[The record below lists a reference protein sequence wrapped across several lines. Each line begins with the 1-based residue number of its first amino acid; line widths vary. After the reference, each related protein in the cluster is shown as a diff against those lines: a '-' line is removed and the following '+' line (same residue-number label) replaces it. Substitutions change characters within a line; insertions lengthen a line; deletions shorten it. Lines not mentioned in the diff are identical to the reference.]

1 MKMQRQ
7 TVLVA
12 GVLLLI
18 GGQVLSGENR
28 TADITERNVRQLGA
42 VGDGK
47 TDDTAAIQTAVEA
60 GGGVVRLPKGTYRI
74 TKPIVIDLDK
84 VGYTSICGDG
94 VARIVMAGPGPAL
107 KFVGT
112 HFKSADPAGFAE
124 NVWERQRMP
133 LVDGLAIDGD
143 HPEAVGIE
151 ADGTMEL
158 TLTRLHIRGTLH
170 CIHLV
175 GSNRNLLVADCH
187 LYENRG
193 VGIFYDNVSLHQS
206 NIVGCHIS
214 YNRGGGIVSRAGN
227 VRNIHITGCDI
238 ESNMGRDTPPT
249 ANVLIDC
256 TDGAEGT
263 GEVAITGC
271 TIQHNNDSP
280 DSANIRILGRSKPKP
295 KLALVREGHVTIT
308 GNVLSDV
315 KVNVHLRDCRGVVLT
330 GNTFWMGFTHNLL
343 IEDCSDIILGPN
355 NFDRNPRYNYG
366 NSLDARNSLVVRNS
380 EDCTLTGLHV
390 TNVWRELRRAVDREL
405 QTDEHHELH
414 DPRLRQ
420 RRPAA
425 ERCNEQPGLRLPD
438 PG

>member
-1 MKMQRQ
+1 M
-7 TVLVA
+7 
-12 GVLLLI
+12 
-18 GGQVLSGENR
+18 SEENR
-28 TADITERNVRQLGA
+28 TASITERNVRQLGA

-47 TDDTAAIQTAVEA
+47 ADDTAAIQTAVEA

-74 TKPIVIDLDK
+74 TKPIVIELDK

-112 HFKSADPAGFAE
+112 HFKSADPAGFAN

-151 ADGTMEL
+151 ANGTMEL

-175 GSNRNLLVADCH
+175 GSNRNLLISDCH

-238 ESNMGRDTPPT
+238 ESNMGRDTP
-249 ANVLIDC
+249 A
-256 TDGAEGT
+256 
-263 GEVAITGC
+263 
-271 TIQHNNDSP
+271 
-280 DSANIRILGRSKPKP
+280 
-295 KLALVREGHVTIT
+295 
-308 GNVLSDV
+308 
-315 KVNVHLRDCRGVVLT
+315 
-330 GNTFWMGFTHNLL
+330 
-343 IEDCSDIILGPN
+343 
-355 NFDRNPRYNYG
+355 
-366 NSLDARNSLVVRNS
+366 
-380 EDCTLTGLHV
+380 
-390 TNVWRELRRAVDREL
+390 
-405 QTDEHHELH
+405 
-414 DPRLRQ
+414 
-420 RRPAA
+420 RRPTS
-425 ERCNEQPGLRLPD
+425 
-438 PG
+438 